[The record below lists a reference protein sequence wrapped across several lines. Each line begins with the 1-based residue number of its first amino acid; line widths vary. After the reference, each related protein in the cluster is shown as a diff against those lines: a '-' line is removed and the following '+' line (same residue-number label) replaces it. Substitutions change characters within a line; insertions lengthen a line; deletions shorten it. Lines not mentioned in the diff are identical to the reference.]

1 MTTPMMRQYRE
12 AKDSHPGMLLLFR
25 MGDFYELFEDDAV
38 RAAGLLQ
45 LTLTSRDG
53 TMPMAG
59 FPQMQLDAYLR
70 RLLQAGLRVAVCEQ
84 VEDASQA
91 KGLVRREVTRV
102 VTPGT
107 LTEDDLLEPRASNRL
122 LAVAPAPGGK
132 LGLAWVEVA
141 QGTIRLAEMDR
152 AGGLDLIGLLDPAE
166 VLVPDNTA
174 GRAESLALGVRE
186 DRLTRRPDWQFERE
200 GARQTLRERFGVST
214 VAGFGVEED
223 SPGVTAAGGL
233 VAYLKETLP
242 AGQAHLELRPYE
254 TGELVRLDE
263 AVARGLELVRAG
275 TREGREG
282 SLWEAIDR
290 TRTAMGSRLT
300 RDWLLA
306 PLAGRAGVA
315 ARHDAVEALLG
326 DDTLRESLRARLKE
340 IGDLERVAARAGSL
354 RAGPRDLAAVRRALA
369 LAPEVLSLLA
379 TESLAEPLAPQA
391 ARIDTCPELA
401 DLLNRGLADD
411 PPAQTGEGLVIRP
424 GFDPEIDELRSAREG
439 GKEWL
444 ARYQAAEITRTGISS
459 LKVGYNSV
467 FGYYI
472 EITHAQTSKV
482 PPDYTRRQTL
492 KNAERYITPE
502 LKDHEEKVLGAE
514 ERIKAR
520 EVELFGQMRQ
530 MALDHA
536 ASLRNT
542 AGALAE
548 LDALAGF
555 AEFSRERGCVRPEL
569 LPDDGAPIL
578 QVTEGRHPVL
588 EGLLP
593 GGTLVPNDLALGPDD
608 GMLLLITGP
617 NMGGKSV
624 YLRQAGLMV
633 VLAQAGC
640 FVPAKSCRLALV
652 DRVFTRIGA
661 GDDLN
666 RARSTF
672 MAEMI
677 ETAAILNGATA
688 RSLVLLDEIGR
699 GTSTYDGV
707 SLAWAICEDLHER
720 AGCRTLCATHYHELA
735 QLAERMPRAR
745 ALRVEVRETAKDVLF
760 LYRMRPGSTDKSYG
774 IHVAAR
780 AGVPAAVVGRARA
793 LLEELERT
801 YRAGNRAD
809 GVGEASSQEP
819 PQTVIKNPRLIQSS
833 LFANS
838 QDPVLEEIRAL
849 DLARVSAH
857 EALELI
863 TRWRRE
869 LGAK

>member
-1 MTTPMMRQYRE
+1 
-12 AKDSHPGMLLLFR
+12 
-25 MGDFYELFEDDAV
+25 
-38 RAAGLLQ
+38 
-45 LTLTSRDG
+45 
-53 TMPMAG
+53 
-59 FPQMQLDAYLR
+59 
-70 RLLQAGLRVAVCEQ
+70 
-84 VEDASQA
+84 
-91 KGLVRREVTRV
+91 VTRV

-107 LTEDDLLEPRASNRL
+107 LTEDDLLEPRSSNRL
-122 LAVAPAPGGK
+122 LALAPASGGRV
-132 LGLAWVEVA
+132 GLAWVDVA

-152 AGGLDLIGLLDPAE
+152 AGAIDLIGLLDPAE
-166 VLVPDNTA
+166 VLVPDNAA
-174 GRAESLALGVRE
+174 GRTEALALGVRD

-200 GARQTLRERFGVST
+200 AARQALRERFGVTT

-223 SPGVTAAGGL
+223 SVGVTGAGAL
-233 VAYLKETLP
+233 VAYLRETLP
-242 AGQAHLELRPYE
+242 AGQAHLELKPYE
-254 TGELVRLDE
+254 TGELVRMDE

-290 TRTAMGSRLT
+290 TRTAMGARLT

-306 PLAGRAGVA
+306 PLAGRGAVS
-315 ARHDAVEALLG
+315 ARHDAVEALLAEDG
-326 DDTLRESLRARLKE
+326 ARESLRSRLKE

-354 RAGPRDLAAVRRALA
+354 RASPRDLAAVRRALT
-369 LAPEVLSLLA
+369 LAPEVLSILA
-379 TESLAEPLAPQA
+379 VEGLAGPLAPQA
-391 ARIDTCPELA
+391 GRIDTCPELA
-401 DLLNRGLADD
+401 ELLSRGLADD
-411 PPAQTGEGLVIRP
+411 PPAQPGEGLVIRP
-424 GFDPEIDELRSAREG
+424 GFDPEIDELRAAREG

-444 ARYQAAEITRTGISS
+444 ARYQASEITRTGIPS

-467 FGYYI
+467 FGYFI
-472 EITHAQTSKV
+472 EITHANTGKV
-482 PPDYTRRQTL
+482 PPDYHRRQTL

-502 LKDHEEKVLGAE
+502 LKNHEEKVLGAE

-520 EVELFGQMRQ
+520 ELELFGQMRQ
-530 MALDHA
+530 MALNHA
-536 ASLRNT
+536 ARLRNT

-569 LPDDGAPIL
+569 LPEDGPPIL
-578 QVTEGRHPVL
+578 EVTEGRHPVL

-593 GGTLVPNDLALGPDD
+593 GGTLVPNDLRLGPDH

-677 ETAAILNGATA
+677 ETASILNGATA

-720 AGCRTLCATHYHELA
+720 VGCRTLCATHYHELA

-745 ALRVEVRETAKDVLF
+745 ALRVEVRETAKEVLF
-760 LYRMRPGSTDKSYG
+760 LYRMQPGSTDKSYG

-780 AGVPAAVVGRARA
+780 AGVPQAVVSRARV
-793 LLEELERT
+793 LLEELERA
-801 YRAGNRAD
+801 YRSGNQAGPSGKA
-809 GVGEASSQEP
+809 VPAEP
-819 PQTVIKNPRLIQSS
+819 PQTVIRNPRLIQSS
-833 LFANS
+833 LFANTE
-838 QDPVLEEIRAL
+838 DPVLEELRAL
-849 DLARVSAH
+849 DLSRVSPA
-857 EALELI
+857 EALELLA
-863 TRWRRE
+863 RWRRE
-869 LGAK
+869 LGGK

>member
-12 AKDSHPGMLLLFR
+12 AKDSHPGMLLFFR

-38 RAAGLLQ
+38 QAASLLQ

-53 TMPMAG
+53 SMPMAG
-59 FPQMQLDAYLR
+59 FPHMQLDTYLR

-84 VEDASQA
+84 VEDAAQA

-107 LTEDDLLEPRASNRL
+107 LTEDDLLEPRSSNRL
-122 LAVAPAPGGK
+122 LALAPASGGRV
-132 LGLAWVEVA
+132 GLAWVDVA

-152 AGGLDLIGLLDPAE
+152 AGAIDLIGLLDPAE
-166 VLVPDNTA
+166 VLVPDNAA
-174 GRAESLALGVRE
+174 GRTEALALGVRD

-200 GARQTLRERFGVST
+200 AARQALRERFSVTT

-223 SPGVTAAGGL
+223 SVGVTGAGAL
-233 VAYLKETLP
+233 VAYLRETLP
-242 AGQAHLELRPYE
+242 AGQAHLELKPYE
-254 TGELVRLDE
+254 TGELVRMDE

-290 TRTAMGSRLT
+290 TRTAMGARLT

-306 PLAGRAGVA
+306 PLAGRGAVS
-315 ARHDAVEALLG
+315 ARHDAVEALLA
-326 DDTLRESLRARLKE
+326 DDGARESLRSRLKE

-354 RAGPRDLAAVRRALA
+354 RASPRDLAAVRRALT
-369 LAPEVLSLLA
+369 LAPEVLSILA
-379 TESLAEPLAPQA
+379 VEGLAGSLAPQA
-391 ARIDTCPELA
+391 GRIDTCPELA
-401 DLLNRGLADD
+401 ELLSLGLADD
-411 PPAQTGEGLVIRP
+411 PPAQPGEGLVIRP
-424 GFDPEIDELRSAREG
+424 GFDPEIDELRAAREG

-444 ARYQAAEITRTGISS
+444 ARYQASEITRTGIPS

-467 FGYYI
+467 FGYFI
-472 EITHAQTSKV
+472 EITHANTGKV
-482 PPDYTRRQTL
+482 PPDYHRRQTL

-502 LKDHEEKVLGAE
+502 LKNHEEKVLGAE

-520 EVELFGQMRQ
+520 ELELFGQMRQ
-530 MALDHA
+530 MALNHA
-536 ASLRNT
+536 ARLRNT

-569 LPDDGAPIL
+569 LSEDCPSIL
-578 QVTEGRHPVL
+578 EVTEGRHPVL

-593 GGTLVPNDLALGPDD
+593 GGTLVPNDLRLGPDH

-677 ETAAILNGATA
+677 ETASILNGATA

-720 AGCRTLCATHYHELA
+720 VGCRTLCATHYHELA

-745 ALRVEVRETAKDVLF
+745 ALRVEVRETAKEVLF
-760 LYRMRPGSTDKSYG
+760 LYRMQPGSTDKSYG

-780 AGVPAAVVGRARA
+780 AGVPQAVVSRARV
-793 LLEELERT
+793 LLEELERA
-801 YRAGNRAD
+801 YRSGNQAGPSGKA
-809 GVGEASSQEP
+809 VPAEP
-819 PQTVIKNPRLIQSS
+819 PQTVIRNPRLIQSS
-833 LFANS
+833 LFANTE
-838 QDPVLEEIRAL
+838 DPVLEELRAL
-849 DLARVSAH
+849 DLSRVSPA
-857 EALELI
+857 EALELLA
-863 TRWRRE
+863 RWRRE
-869 LGAK
+869 LGGK

>member
-12 AKDSHPGMLLLFR
+12 AKNSHPGMLLFFR
-25 MGDFYELFEDDAV
+25 MGDFYEMFEDDAV
-38 RAAGLLQ
+38 KAAGLLQ

-53 TMPMAG
+53 SMPMAG
-59 FPQMQLDAYLR
+59 FPHTQLDAYLR

-107 LTEDDLLEPRASNRL
+107 LTEDDLLEPRSSNRL
-122 LAVAPAPGGK
+122 LAVAPASGGK

-141 QGTIRLAEMDR
+141 QGTIRLAEVDR
-152 AGGLDLIGLLDPAE
+152 AGALDLVSMLDPAE
-166 VLVPDNTA
+166 VLVPDGTA
-174 GRAESLALGVRE
+174 GRTEALALGIRE
-186 DRLTRRPDWQFERE
+186 DRLTRRPDWQFERDA
-200 GARQTLRERFGVST
+200 ARQALCERFAVTT
-214 VAGFGVEED
+214 VAGFGLQED
-223 SPGVTAAGGL
+223 SAGVTAAGAL
-233 VAYLKETLP
+233 VSYLREALP
-242 AGQAHLELRPYE
+242 GGSAHLELKPHE
-254 TGELVRLDE
+254 AGELVRMDE
-263 AVARGLELVRAG
+263 AVSRGLELVRAG
-275 TREGREG
+275 NREGREG
-282 SLWEAIDR
+282 SLWEAVDR

-306 PLAGRAGVA
+306 PLAMRLAVT
-315 ARHDAVEALLG
+315 ARHDAVESLLANDTARDALRGL
-326 DDTLRESLRARLKE
+326 LKE

-369 LAPEVLSLLA
+369 LVPEVLALLA
-379 TESLAEPLAPQA
+379 ADNLVLPLAHQSG
-391 ARIDTCPELA
+391 RLDTCPELSA
-401 DLLNRGLADD
+401 LLSKALADN
-411 PPAQTGEGLVIRP
+411 PPTLVGEGSVIRP
-424 GFDPEIDELRSAREG
+424 GFDSEMDELRAAREG

-444 ARYQAAEITRTGISS
+444 ARYQAAEITRTGIPS
-459 LKVGYNSV
+459 LKVGFTSV
-467 FGYYI
+467 FGYFI
-472 EITHAQTSKV
+472 EITHANTGKV
-482 PPDYTRRQTL
+482 PPDYHRRQTL

-530 MALDHA
+530 MALEHA
-536 ASLRNT
+536 ARLRIT

-555 AEFSRERGCVRPEL
+555 AEFARERGCVRPEL
-569 LPDDGAPIL
+569 LPDGEPAIL
-578 QVTEGRHPVL
+578 QVAEGRHPVL

-593 GGTLVPNDLALGPDD
+593 GGTLVANDLRLGPDD

-633 VLAQAGC
+633 VLAQAGA
-640 FVPAKSCRLALV
+640 FVPARTCRMAMV

-677 ETAAILNGATA
+677 ETAAILNGATS

-720 AGCRTLCATHYHELA
+720 VGCRTLCATHYHELA
-735 QLAERMPRAR
+735 QLAERMPRAK
-745 ALRVEVRETAKDVLF
+745 ALRVEVRETAKEVLF
-760 LYRMRPGSTDKSYG
+760 LYRMQVGSADKSYG

-780 AGVPAAVVGRARA
+780 AGVPQPVVSRARG
-793 LLEELERT
+793 LLEELERA
-801 YRAGNRAD
+801 YRAGNQPVSD
-809 GVGEASSQEP
+809 GQVSTSEP
-819 PQTVIKNPRLIQSS
+819 LQTVIRNPRLIQSS
-833 LFANS
+833 LFANTE
-838 QDPVLEEIRAL
+838 DPVLEELKAL
-849 DLARVSAH
+849 DLSRVSPP
-857 EALELI
+857 EALELLA
-863 TRWRRE
+863 RWRRE

>member
-38 RAAGLLQ
+38 QAAGLLQ

-53 TMPMAG
+53 SMPMAG
-59 FPQMQLDAYLR
+59 FPHMQLDAYLR

-84 VEDASQA
+84 VEDAAQA

-107 LTEDDLLEPRASNRL
+107 LTEDDLLEPRSSNRL
-122 LAVAPAPGGK
+122 LAVAPARAGK

-152 AGGLDLIGLLDPAE
+152 GGALDMVGLLDPAE

-174 GRAESLALGVRE
+174 GRAEALALGIRE
-186 DRLTRRPDWQFERE
+186 DRLTRKPDWQFEA
-200 GARQTLRERFGVST
+200 GAARQALHDRFGVGT
-214 VAGFGVEED
+214 VAGFGVDED
-223 SPGVTAAGGL
+223 STGVTAAGAL
-233 VAYLKETLP
+233 VAYLRETLP

-254 TGELVRLDE
+254 SGELVRMDE

-275 TREGREG
+275 TRQGREG
-282 SLWEAIDR
+282 SLWEAVDR
-290 TRTAMGSRLT
+290 CKTPMGSRLV
-300 RDWLLA
+300 RDWLMA
-306 PLAGRAGVA
+306 PLAGRAAVS

-326 DDTLRESLRARLKE
+326 DDAAREAARALLKD
-340 IGDLERVAARAGSL
+340 IGDLERLAARAGSL

-369 LAPEVLSLLA
+369 LAPDVSAFLA
-379 TESLAEPLAPQA
+379 SESLAQALSPLAG
-391 ARIDTCPELA
+391 RIDPCPELA
-401 DLLNRGLADD
+401 DLLGRALADD
-411 PPAQTGEGLVIRP
+411 PPAQPGDGLVIRP
-424 GFDPEIDELRSAREG
+424 GYDAEIDELRTAREG

-444 ARYQAAEITRTGISS
+444 ARYQAAEIARTGIPS

-472 EITHAQTSKV
+472 EITHANTGRV
-482 PPDYTRRQTL
+482 PPDYHRRQTL

-502 LKDHEEKVLGAE
+502 LKDHEEKILGAE
-514 ERIKAR
+514 DRIKAR
-520 EVELFGQMRQ
+520 ELELFGQMRQ
-530 MALDHA
+530 KALDHA
-536 ASLRNT
+536 ARLRGT

-548 LDALAGF
+548 LDGLAGF
-555 AEFSRERGCVRPEL
+555 AEFARERGCVRPHL
-569 LPDDGAPIL
+569 LPEGSPPVL
-578 QVTEGRHPVL
+578 EVVEGRHPVL

-593 GGTLVPNDLALGPDD
+593 GGTLVPNDLMMGPEH
-608 GMLLLITGP
+608 GLLLLITGP

-633 VLAQAGC
+633 VLAQAGA
-640 FVPAKSCRLALV
+640 FVPARSCSLALV

-688 RSLVLLDEIGR
+688 QSLVLLDEIGR

-720 AGCRTLCATHYHELA
+720 VGCRTLCATHYHELA
-735 QLAERMPRAR
+735 QLAERMPLAR
-745 ALRVEVRETAKDVLF
+745 ALRVEVRETAKEVLF
-760 LYRMRPGSTDKSYG
+760 LYRMQPGSTDKSYG

-780 AGVPAAVVGRARA
+780 AGVPQPVVSRARE
-793 LLEELERT
+793 LLEELEKA
-801 YRAGNRAD
+801 YRSGTQGDKGAVQVAPH
-809 GVGEASSQEP
+809 E
-819 PQTVIKNPRLIQSS
+819 TVIRNPRLIQSS

-838 QDPVLEEIRAL
+838 EDPVLEELKAL
-849 DLARVSAH
+849 DLARVSPG
-857 EALELI
+857 EALELLG
-863 TRWRRE
+863 RWRRE
-869 LGAK
+869 LGVRA